1 METTGVTEGRVELQR
16 SKPEAP
22 ETCSLLSQA
31 DVARRLAVRP
41 RPVPPTHHLLAE
53 QVRGQLNQQG
63 QPIICWH
70 GFWVVLQQLLVCLP
84 R

>member
-31 DVARRLAVRP
+31 MLPGDSLLGP
-41 RPVPPTHHLLAE
+41 GLCPTHHLLAE
-53 QVRGQLNQQG
+53 QVQGQLNQQD
-63 QPIICWH
+63 QPTIC
-70 GFWVVLQQLLVCLP
+70 
-84 R
+84 